1 MWDGLSDFRS
11 EALDR
16 YAVDGWEGATGID
29 YVFGFYEV
37 GEGVFKVVE
46 TFGEIRMEGSR
57 RLDFVAVE
65 CAAVFHQQVNF
76 ISV

>member
-1 MWDGLSDFRS
+1 MSGLRS

-16 YAVDGWEGATGID
+16 YAVDGWEGAAAVD
-29 YVFGFYEV
+29 YGLGFYEV

-57 RLDFVAVE
+57 RLDFVAVV